1 MTPAPQGYSL
11 KERVGAAVER
21 EERQLISEVLR
32 KTNWNRRKAAEVLE
46 ISYRS
51 LLYKIKEYGLSK
63 SEL

>member
-1 MTPAPQGYSL
+1 VA
-11 KERVGAAVER
+11 KEEIS
-21 EERQLISEVLR
+21 LISEVLR

-51 LLYKIKEYGLSK
+51 LLYKIKEYSLSA